1 MLEFTIPGRGDLV
14 YENLLLDV
22 NGTIALDGE
31 LLEGVSEAIE
41 DLRGH
46 LRVVLATAD
55 THGGAER
62 LGERLGAEVLIL
74 EPGQEDLRKERLVAH
89 LGAAATIAIGNGAND
104 ALMLAAAG
112 LGIAVIGP
120 EGSAASALA
129 AADVVAPDIGVALGM
144 LRSPGRL
151 LATLRS

>member
-31 LLEGVSEAIE
+31 LLEGVSGAIE

-62 LGERLGAEVLIL
+62 LGELLGAEVLIL

-89 LGAAATIAIGNGAND
+89 LGSAATIAIGNGAND

-120 EGSAASALA
+120 EGSAASTLA
-129 AADVVAPDIGVALGM
+129 AADIVAPDIRAALGM
-144 LRSPGRL
+144 LQRPARL
-151 LATLRS
+151 VATLRK